1 LLRKAGRYAGRCGV
15 VNDCHNE
22 STAESM
28 KAECY
33 LAEYVNSIVFGKSDF
48 WFWLIWTNNDFGL

>member
-1 LLRKAGRYAGRCGV
+1 
-15 VNDCHNE
+15 
-22 STAESM
+22 M